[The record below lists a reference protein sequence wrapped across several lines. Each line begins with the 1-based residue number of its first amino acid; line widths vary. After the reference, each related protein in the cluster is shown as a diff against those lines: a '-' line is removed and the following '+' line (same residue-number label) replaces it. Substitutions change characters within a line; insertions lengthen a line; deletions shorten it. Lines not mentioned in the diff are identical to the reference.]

1 VALLPDLE
9 VIARIHRHVDEGTT
23 DVAADTW
30 GEPVEHYRSADRLR
44 RELAVMRR
52 RPTPL
57 CPSAALPAPGDYLA
71 REVAGTPVLAAR
83 GRDGRVRAFRNACRH
98 RGVRLAAECGHA
110 TAFVC
115 PYHGWTY
122 GLDGALRHIP
132 HRHGFPEVDT
142 ARLGLAPVHAEERAG
157 LVFLTQEAPAL
168 TEPELDELPELL
180 APSLRLYRTTEQD
193 IPANW
198 KILADGFLEGYH
210 LRTTHRESFYPIQFD
225 NLNVIEHFGR
235 NNRVTFP
242 YRRIGKLRDV
252 PPEQRVA
259 DGVLTY
265 VYHLFPNVMLA
276 TFPFNVALVV
286 LEPLT
291 VDRTRLINYVL
302 ADAEAF
308 DGEGEARLKQALEF
322 QFDGQTEDN
331 AMARA
336 AQAGLA
342 SGANEVFRF
351 GRFEGALTHFHRAL
365 TEAVDGLG

>member
-1 VALLPDLE
+1 VALLPDPE
-9 VIARIHRHVDEGTT
+9 VIARIHRHIDEGST
-23 DVAADTW
+23 DLAGDTW
-30 GEPVEHYRSADRLR
+30 VEPVEHYRCPDRLR

-132 HRHGFPEVDT
+132 HRHGFPEVDP
-142 ARLGLAPVHAEERAG
+142 ARLGLAPVHTEERAG
-157 LVFLTQEAPAL
+157 LVFLTQESPAL
-168 TEPELDELPELL
+168 TEQELEELPELL
-180 APSLRLYRTTEQD
+180 APSLRLYRTSEQD
-193 IPANW
+193 IPTNW

-210 LRTTHRESFYPIQFD
+210 LRPTHRETFYPIQFD

-252 PPEQRVA
+252 PPAQRAA

-286 LEPLT
+286 LEPLA

-302 ADAEAF
+302 ADPEAF

-322 QFDGQTEDN
+322 QLDGQTEDT
-331 AMARA
+331 AMATA
-336 AQAGLA
+336 AQVGLA

-351 GRFEGALTHFHRAL
+351 GRFEGALTHFHRTL

>member
-1 VALLPDLE
+1 
-9 VIARIHRHVDEGTT
+9 
-23 DVAADTW
+23 
-30 GEPVEHYRSADRLR
+30 
-44 RELAVMRR
+44 
-52 RPTPL
+52 
-57 CPSAALPAPGDYLA
+57 
-71 REVAGTPVLAAR
+71 
-83 GRDGRVRAFRNACRH
+83 
-98 RGVRLAAECGHA
+98 
-110 TAFVC
+110 
-115 PYHGWTY
+115 
-122 GLDGALRHIP
+122 
-132 HRHGFPEVDT
+132 
-142 ARLGLAPVHAEERAG
+142 
-157 LVFLTQEAPAL
+157 
-168 TEPELDELPELL
+168 
-180 APSLRLYRTTEQD
+180 
-193 IPANW
+193 
-198 KILADGFLEGYH
+198 
-210 LRTTHRESFYPIQFD
+210 
-225 NLNVIEHFGR
+225 
-235 NNRVTFP
+235 
-242 YRRIGKLRDV
+242 
-252 PPEQRVA
+252 VA